1 MQQDTRD
8 ENHQQE
14 SKRRRRHRRRIRK
27 ENAATSTIK
36 DVAMTEAEQ
45 RDNETD
51 RMQEGVGIDSDEAV
65 AVSKLPLG
73 YFSLLPQSLVDH
85 IMSFAPRETKV
96 LLRGVCNTFRDLFF
110 ANHIEYKWEKIV
122 NKHIKVYKRF
132 NRDTRTYEIVDDHKI
147 LVNDPLRMPA
157 MLDSLRALEEKAAP
171 LLNNIIPYCLDDNQY
186 VRYVIKH
193 ENIARA
199 SISNS
204 CAKCS
209 C

>member
-8 ENHQQE
+8 ENHQHE

-27 ENAATSTIK
+27 ENAATSKIK
-36 DVAMTEAEQ
+36 DVAMKEAEQ

-51 RMQEGVGIDSDEAV
+51 RMQEGVGIDSDETV

-110 ANHIEYKWEKIV
+110 AVFVRMSQHRHILMDFHFLSLYYDFHQYIC
-122 NKHIKVYKRF
+122 I
-132 NRDTRTYEIVDDHKI
+132 I
-147 LVNDPLRMPA
+147 L
-157 MLDSLRALEEKAAP
+157 S
-171 LLNNIIPYCLDDNQY
+171 
-186 VRYVIKH
+186 
-193 ENIARA
+193 
-199 SISNS
+199 
-204 CAKCS
+204 
-209 C
+209 